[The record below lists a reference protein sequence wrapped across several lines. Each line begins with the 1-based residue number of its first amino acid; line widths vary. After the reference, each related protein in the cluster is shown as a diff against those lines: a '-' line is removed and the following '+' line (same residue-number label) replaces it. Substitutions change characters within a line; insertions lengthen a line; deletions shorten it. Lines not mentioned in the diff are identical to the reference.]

1 MRGEGGSQPRNV
13 GARCHTGSMDALGLL
28 IGLVIGVLL
37 GAVIGLLVG
46 RARRANGTAVE
57 DPAIVEAR
65 HAAALAE
72 LRAEE
77 AAQRSELFAELA
89 AISATADSLR
99 EQVASQ
105 QGQYR
110 EFVERSRAEQAAQT
124 EREQRESKVLQ
135 ALSPVQE
142 SLRTM
147 QQKVTELE
155 TQRSLQHGELSQQLK
170 AATESE
176 ERLRSTAES
185 LASALRSNSTR
196 GVWGETQLRNV
207 VQAAGLIE
215 RVDFDVQ
222 SSITSDAGA
231 GRPDMVIHLPGGK
244 NIAVDAKVPFAA
256 YLEANQIP
264 VTAVGEEAARR
275 ETLIKQHVKL
285 IKGHIDALAS
295 KAYWAGL
302 EASPELVIAFI
313 PSESLVSAAME
324 ADPGIMDYAFSKRV
338 ALASPVTLW
347 SVLKTVAFS
356 WQQDV
361 LTDQAKTL
369 FDLSKELY
377 TRLSTLSEH
386 ADKLRRSID
395 STVNSY
401 NNFANS
407 LETRVLVTARK
418 LNALDESK
426 VIGTASTIEQAP
438 KQLTAVE
445 LEVVAEPAV
454 APQREHTV
462 VDDLAA
468 LDELGIGRTELDIPE
483 LPSRSRGDSK
493 SA

>member
-1 MRGEGGSQPRNV
+1 
-13 GARCHTGSMDALGLL
+13 MDPIVSLL
-28 IGLVIGVLL
+28 IGLAAGVLL
-37 GAVIGLLVG
+37 GVIVGMLV
-46 RARRANGTAVE
+46 ARLRGQSGSAGV
-57 DPAIVEAR
+57 DPALLEAR
-65 HAAALAE
+65 HAAALAQLQADE
-72 LRAEE
+72 RAVQ
-77 AAQRSELFAELA
+77 AQLATERA
-89 AISATADSLR
+89 AIHATAEALR
-99 EQVASQ
+99 EQVASLQ
-105 QGQYR
+105 RQHA
-110 EFVERSRAEQAAQT
+110 EILERQRTDAQAQA

-147 QQKVTELE
+147 QHKVTELE
-155 TQRSLQHGELSQQLK
+155 AQRSQQYGQIAEQLK
-170 AATESE
+170 QTQLSGEQI
-176 ERLRSTAES
+176 RVTTES

-222 SSITSDAGA
+222 HSITSDAGA

-244 NIAVDAKVPFAA
+244 NIAVDAKVPFTA
-256 YLEANQIP
+256 YLEASQIS
-264 VTAVGEEAARR
+264 VTATGEEGARR
-275 ETLIKQHVKL
+275 ESLIRQHVKVL
-285 IKGHIDALAS
+285 RSHIDTLAS

-313 PSESLVSAAME
+313 PSESLVSSAME
-324 ADPGIMDYAFSKRV
+324 ADPGIMDYAFGKRV

-377 TRLSTLSEH
+377 GRLATLSEH

-401 NNFANS
+401 NQFANS

-426 VIGTASTIEQAP
+426 VIGTAATVETGP

-445 LEVVAEPAV
+445 ME
-454 APQREHTV
+454 
-462 VDDLAA
+462 LAA
-468 LDELGIGRTELDIPE
+468 LDELEGVGRPELDIPD
-483 LPSRSRGDSK
+483 LPSVAKKSSK